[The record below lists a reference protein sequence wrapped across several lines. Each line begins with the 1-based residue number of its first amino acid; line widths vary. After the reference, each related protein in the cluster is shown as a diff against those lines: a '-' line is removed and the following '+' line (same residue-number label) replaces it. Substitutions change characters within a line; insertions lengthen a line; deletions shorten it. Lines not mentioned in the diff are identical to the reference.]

1 MYSGPMCAFCD
12 AAKRLLKRNNLEFKE
27 IDISTQEKTCVG
39 DAIQFIDL
47 TTVDGGYISSWNWNP
62 SILTL
67 LATLVA
73 EIVISSSAVML
84 ILAVP
89 APEFSEIISRVLSV
103 AEFTL

>member
-1 MYSGPMCAFCD
+1 MVTTVELTVVVVPSTCKSPRIWTKPETASSSLGSNTRVALV
-12 AAKRLLKRNNLEFKE
+12 LLKVL
-27 IDISTQEKTCVG
+27 
-39 DAIQFIDL
+39 
-47 TTVDGGYISSWNWNP
+47 SWNWNP
-62 SILTL
+62 STLTL
-67 LATLVA
+67 LLTLVA